1 MANASLLNQ
10 IAATDATFRRDG
22 EDWVGRCLICGGP
35 LRFSARTGEG
45 ATVEHILPRS
55 LGGANDLRNLGI
67 AHPRCNGEKGRRWD
81 PKRRHRTRQAE
92 YAALL
97 ERLHARRSHRWRDPA
112 VDPTEGRT
120 EGRTEGSGGW

>member
-10 IAATDATFRRDG
+10 IAATDATFTREG
-22 EDWVGRCLICGGP
+22 EDWIGRCLICGGP
-35 LRFSARTGEG
+35 LRFCARTGEG

-81 PKRRHRTRQAE
+81 PKRRHRARQAE

-97 ERLHARRSHRWRDPA
+97 DRLHARRARRWRDPA
-112 VDPTEGRT
+112 VEYTPEHAQGHIEGN
-120 EGRTEGSGGW
+120 GSR

>member
-1 MANASLLNQ
+1 VSNAALLNA
-10 IAATDATFRRDG
+10 IARTDATFTRRG

-55 LGGANDLRNLGI
+55 LGGDNDPRNLGI
-67 AHPRCNGEKGRRWD
+67 AHPRCNGEKGRHWD
-81 PKRRHRTRQAE
+81 PKRRHRSQPER

-97 ERLHARRSHRWRDPA
+97 ARLQDERARRWRG
-112 VDPTEGRT
+112 V
-120 EGRTEGSGGW
+120 SGGEEAEMARETLAP